1 MPDEFLTVQDVAQ
14 LLKLNP
20 QTVRNMIDRGD
31 LPAIRVGARRVRIE
45 RSDLDAFLAEGRR
58 RTQRTDTRVAFDD
71 AIGTANKAI
80 RGSDRSQAVDALHSV
95 SKAALALA
103 DELDA
108 AG

>member
-1 MPDEFLTVQDVAQ
+1 MAQ

-45 RSDLDAFLAEGRR
+45 RSDLDAFLAQGRR
-58 RTQRTDTRVAFDD
+58 LTQRTDTRVAFDD
-71 AIGTANKAI
+71 AVGTANRAVRGPDRAKA
-80 RGSDRSQAVDALHSV
+80 VEALHSL

-103 DELDA
+103 DELGD
-108 AG
+108 GG